1 MVSEKILM
9 AKMYDHK
16 PTFCSSSMCFTS
28 YYSFLASDYL
38 NMLFHASVDDLD
50 DCMVHHSL

>member
-1 MVSEKILM
+1 VVSEKILM

-38 NMLFHASVDDLD
+38 NMLFHVSVDDLD